1 MKLIVTGGY
10 GFIGSNFIL
19 YWLKKHRKDE
29 IINVDKLTYAAD
41 PDNLKDLSQ
50 NAKYTFI
57 NGDIADKEFVER
69 TFKDAN
75 AIINFAAESHVDNS
89 IKNSSLFISSNI
101 VGVHNILETVRKTGI
116 RFHQI
121 STDEVYGSLPL
132 NSKEK
137 FNENSKY
144 NPRNPYSAT
153 KAAADFLVR
162 AYYNTY
168 KLPITISNCSNN
180 YGINQHPE
188 KLIPKTILNAYLDE
202 SIPVYGNGKQIRDW
216 IFVEDHCSAIESI
229 IQKGVY
235 GETYLIGENGEKRN
249 IDVIRTILKTMK
261 KPDSLIKFVD
271 DRPGHDVRYSID
283 SRKIQK
289 ELKWKPKFSFEKG
302 IKITIEHY
310 LKNKESLQRTALI
323 IYSKDSRLYL

>member
-19 YWLKKHRKDE
+19 YWLKKHKKDE
-29 IINVDKLTYAAD
+29 IINVDKLTYAAN

-168 KLPITISNCSNN
+168 KLPVTISNCSNN

-202 SIPVYGNGKQIRDW
+202 NIPVYGNGKQIRDW
-216 IFVEDHCSAIESI
+216 IFVEDHCSAIDLI

-249 IDVIRTILKTMK
+249 IDVIRMILKTMK
-261 KPDSLIKFVD
+261 KPDSLMKFIE

-310 LKNKESLQRTALI
+310 LKNKER
-323 IYSKDSRLYL
+323 YLKKMS

>member
-19 YWLKKHRKDE
+19 YWLKKHKKDE

-41 PDNLKDLSQ
+41 PDNLKDLDKKA
-50 NAKYTFI
+50 NYTFI

-69 TFKDAN
+69 TFKDAD

-89 IKNSSLFISSNI
+89 IKDSSLFISSNI
-101 VGVHNILETVRKTGI
+101 LGVHNILETVRKTGI

-168 KLPITISNCSNN
+168 KLPVTISNCSNN

-202 SIPVYGNGKQIRDW
+202 NIPVYGNGKQIRDW
-216 IFVEDHCSAIESI
+216 IFVEDHCSAIELI

-235 GETYLIGENGEKRN
+235 GETYLVGENGEKRN
-249 IDVIRTILKTMK
+249 IEVIRTILKTMK
-261 KPDSLIKFVD
+261 KPDSLIKFVE
-271 DRPGHDVRYSID
+271 DRPGHDVRYAID

-310 LKNKESLQRTALI
+310 LKNKER
-323 IYSKDSRLYL
+323 YLKKMS

>member
-19 YWLKKHRKDE
+19 YWLKKHKKDE

-41 PDNLKDLSQ
+41 PDNLKDLSE

-69 TFKDAN
+69 TFKDAD

-89 IKNSSLFISSNI
+89 IKDSSLFISSNI

-153 KAAADFLVR
+153 KAAADFLVK

-168 KLPITISNCSNN
+168 KLPVTISNCSNN

-202 SIPVYGNGKQIRDW
+202 NIPVYGNGKQIRDW

-235 GETYLIGENGEKRN
+235 GETYLVGENGEKRN
-249 IDVIRTILKTMK
+249 IEVIRTILKTMK
-261 KPDSLIKFVD
+261 KPDSLMKFIE
-271 DRPGHDVRYSID
+271 DRPGHDVRYAID

-310 LKNKESLQRTALI
+310 LKNKER
-323 IYSKDSRLYL
+323 YLKKMS

>member
-19 YWLKKHRKDE
+19 YWLKKHKKDE

-41 PDNLKDLSQ
+41 PDNLKDLDKKA
-50 NAKYTFI
+50 NYTFI

-69 TFKDAN
+69 TFKDAD

-89 IKNSSLFISSNI
+89 IKDSSLFISSNI

-121 STDEVYGSLPL
+121 STDEVYGSLSL

-168 KLPITISNCSNN
+168 KLPVTISNCSNN

-202 SIPVYGNGKQIRDW
+202 NIPVYGNGKQIRDW

-235 GETYLIGENGEKRN
+235 GETYLVGENGEKRN
-249 IDVIRTILKTMK
+249 IEVIRTILKTMK
-261 KPDSLIKFVD
+261 KPDSLIKFVE
-271 DRPGHDVRYSID
+271 DRPGHDVRYAID

-310 LKNKESLQRTALI
+310 LKNKER
-323 IYSKDSRLYL
+323 YLKKMS

>member
-69 TFKDAN
+69 TFKDAD
-75 AIINFAAESHVDNS
+75 AIINFAAESHVDNP

-121 STDEVYGSLPL
+121 STDEVYGSLSL

-168 KLPITISNCSNN
+168 KLPVTISNCSNN

-216 IFVEDHCSAIESI
+216 IFVEDHCSAIELI

-261 KPDSLIKFVD
+261 KLDSLMKFIE

-310 LKNKESLQRTALI
+310 LKNKER
-323 IYSKDSRLYL
+323 YLKKMS

>member
-19 YWLKKHRKDE
+19 YWLKKHKKDE

-41 PDNLKDLSQ
+41 PDNLKDLSE

-69 TFKDAN
+69 TFKDADV
-75 AIINFAAESHVDNS
+75 IINFAAESHVDNS
-89 IKNSSLFISSNI
+89 IKDSSLFISSNI
-101 VGVHNILETVRKTGI
+101 LGVHNILETVRKTGI

-168 KLPITISNCSNN
+168 KLPVTISNCSNN

-202 SIPVYGNGKQIRDW
+202 NIPVYGNGKQIRDW

-235 GETYLIGENGEKRN
+235 GETYLVGENGEKRN
-249 IDVIRTILKTMK
+249 IEVIRTILKTMK
-261 KPDSLIKFVD
+261 KPDSLMKFIE
-271 DRPGHDVRYSID
+271 DRPGHDVRYAID

-310 LKNKESLQRTALI
+310 LKNKER
-323 IYSKDSRLYL
+323 YLKKMS

>member
-69 TFKDAN
+69 TFKDAD

-121 STDEVYGSLPL
+121 STDEVYGSLSL

-168 KLPITISNCSNN
+168 KLPVTISNCSNN

-188 KLIPKTILNAYLDE
+188 KLIPKTLLNAYLDE

-216 IFVEDHCSAIESI
+216 IFVEDHCSAIELI

-249 IDVIRTILKTMK
+249 IDVIRMILKTMK
-261 KPDSLIKFVD
+261 KPDSLMKFVE

-310 LKNKESLQRTALI
+310 LKNKER
-323 IYSKDSRLYL
+323 YLKKMS

>member
-19 YWLKKHRKDE
+19 YWLKKHKKDE

-41 PDNLKDLSQ
+41 PDNLKDLSE

-69 TFKDAN
+69 TFKDAD

-89 IKNSSLFISSNI
+89 IKDSSLFISSNI

-168 KLPITISNCSNN
+168 KLPVTISNCSNN

-202 SIPVYGNGKQIRDW
+202 NIPVYGNGKQIRDW

-235 GETYLIGENGEKRN
+235 GETYLVGENGEKRN
-249 IDVIRTILKTMK
+249 IEVIRTILKTMK
-261 KPDSLIKFVD
+261 KPDSLIKFVE
-271 DRPGHDVRYSID
+271 DRPGHDVRYAID

-310 LKNKESLQRTALI
+310 LKNKER
-323 IYSKDSRLYL
+323 YLKKMS

>member
-19 YWLKKHRKDE
+19 YWLKKHKKDE
-29 IINVDKLTYAAD
+29 IVNVDKLTYAAD
-41 PDNLKDLSQ
+41 IDNLKDLDEKA
-50 NAKYTFI
+50 NYTFV

-69 TFKDAN
+69 TFKDTDT
-75 AIINFAAESHVDNS
+75 IVNFAAESHVDNS
-89 IKNSSLFISSNI
+89 IKNSSLFISSNVI
-101 VGVHNILETVRKTGI
+101 GVHNILETVRKTGI

-132 NSKEK
+132 NSKAK

-168 KLPITISNCSNN
+168 KLPVTISNCSNN
-180 YGINQHPE
+180 YGSKQHPE
-188 KLIPKTILNAYLDE
+188 KLIPKTILNAYLDKG
-202 SIPVYGNGKQIRDW
+202 IPVYGNGKQIRDW
-216 IFVEDHCSAIESI
+216 IFVEDHCSAIEKI
-229 IQKGVY
+229 IQKGKY
-235 GETYLIGENGEKRN
+235 GETYLIGENGEKKN
-249 IDVIRTILKTMK
+249 IDVIRMILKTMN
-261 KPDSLIKFVD
+261 KPESLIKFTE
-271 DRPGHDVRYSID
+271 DRLGHDVRYAID
-283 SRKIQK
+283 SRKTQK
-289 ELKWKPKFSFEKG
+289 ELGWEPKFSFDKG

-310 LKNKESLQRTALI
+310 LKNKDR
-323 IYSKDSRLYL
+323 YLKKMN

>member
-69 TFKDAN
+69 TFKDAD

-121 STDEVYGSLPL
+121 STDEVYGSLSL

-168 KLPITISNCSNN
+168 KLPVTISNCSNN

-188 KLIPKTILNAYLDE
+188 KLIPKTILNTYLDE

-216 IFVEDHCSAIESI
+216 IFVEDHCSAIELI
-229 IQKGVY
+229 IQRGVY

-261 KPDSLIKFVD
+261 KPDSLIKFVE
-271 DRPGHDVRYSID
+271 DRPGHDVRYAID

-310 LKNKESLQRTALI
+310 LKNKER
-323 IYSKDSRLYL
+323 YLKKMS

>member
-19 YWLKKHRKDE
+19 YWLKKHKKDE
-29 IINVDKLTYAAD
+29 IINVDKLTYAAN

-69 TFKDAN
+69 TFKDAD

-216 IFVEDHCSAIESI
+216 IFVEDHCSAIDLI

-249 IDVIRTILKTMK
+249 IDVIRMILKTMK
-261 KPDSLIKFVD
+261 KPDSLMKFVE

-310 LKNKESLQRTALI
+310 LKNKER
-323 IYSKDSRLYL
+323 YLKKMS

>member
-1 MKLIVTGGY
+1 
-10 GFIGSNFIL
+10 
-19 YWLKKHRKDE
+19 
-29 IINVDKLTYAAD
+29 
-41 PDNLKDLSQ
+41 
-50 NAKYTFI
+50 
-57 NGDIADKEFVER
+57 
-69 TFKDAN
+69 
-75 AIINFAAESHVDNS
+75 
-89 IKNSSLFISSNI
+89 

-261 KPDSLIKFVD
+261 KPDSLIKFVE

-310 LKNKESLQRTALI
+310 LKNKER
-323 IYSKDSRLYL
+323 YLKKMS

>member
-19 YWLKKHRKDE
+19 YWLKKHRKNE

-69 TFKDAN
+69 TFKDAD

-121 STDEVYGSLPL
+121 STDEVYGSLSL

-168 KLPITISNCSNN
+168 KLPVTISNCSNN

-216 IFVEDHCSAIESI
+216 IFVEDHCSAIELI

-261 KPDSLIKFVD
+261 KPDSLIKFVE
-271 DRPGHDVRYSID
+271 DRPGHDVRYAID

-310 LKNKESLQRTALI
+310 LKNKER
-323 IYSKDSRLYL
+323 YLKKMS

>member
-50 NAKYTFI
+50 NTKYTFI

-69 TFKDAN
+69 TFKDAD

-89 IKNSSLFISSNI
+89 IKDSSLFISSNI

-121 STDEVYGSLPL
+121 STDEVYGSLSL

-168 KLPITISNCSNN
+168 KLPVTISNCSNN

-188 KLIPKTILNAYLDE
+188 KLIPKTLLNAYLDE

-216 IFVEDHCSAIESI
+216 IFVEDHCSAIEKI
-229 IQKGVY
+229 IQKGKY
-235 GETYLIGENGEKRN
+235 GETYLIGENGEKKN
-249 IDVIRTILKTMK
+249 IDVIRMILKTMN
-261 KPDSLIKFVD
+261 KPESLIKFTE
-271 DRPGHDVRYSID
+271 DRLGHDVRYAID
-283 SRKIQK
+283 SRKTQK
-289 ELKWKPKFSFEKG
+289 ELGWEPKFSFDKG

-310 LKNKESLQRTALI
+310 LKNKDR
-323 IYSKDSRLYL
+323 YLKKMN

>member
-19 YWLKKHRKDE
+19 YWLKKHKKDE

-41 PDNLKDLSQ
+41 PDNLKDLDKKA
-50 NAKYTFI
+50 NYTFI

-69 TFKDAN
+69 TFKDAD

-89 IKNSSLFISSNI
+89 IKDSSLFISSNI

-153 KAAADFLVR
+153 KAAADFLVK

-168 KLPITISNCSNN
+168 KLPVTISNCSNN

-202 SIPVYGNGKQIRDW
+202 NIPVYGNGKQIRDW
-216 IFVEDHCSAIESI
+216 IFVEDHCSAIELI

-235 GETYLIGENGEKRN
+235 GETYLVGENGEKRN
-249 IDVIRTILKTMK
+249 IEVIRTILKTMK
-261 KPDSLIKFVD
+261 KPDSLIKFVG
-271 DRPGHDVRYSID
+271 DRPGHDVRYAID

-310 LKNKESLQRTALI
+310 LKNKER
-323 IYSKDSRLYL
+323 YLKKMS

>member
-69 TFKDAN
+69 TFKDAD

-121 STDEVYGSLPL
+121 STDEVYGSLSL

-168 KLPITISNCSNN
+168 KLPVTISNCSNN

-188 KLIPKTILNAYLDE
+188 KLIPKTLLNAYLDE

-216 IFVEDHCSAIESI
+216 IFVEDHCSAIELI

-261 KPDSLIKFVD
+261 KPDSLIKFVE
-271 DRPGHDVRYSID
+271 DRPGHDVRYAID

-310 LKNKESLQRTALI
+310 LKNKER
-323 IYSKDSRLYL
+323 YLKKMS

>member
-19 YWLKKHRKDE
+19 YWLKKHRKNE

-69 TFKDAN
+69 TFKDAD

-121 STDEVYGSLPL
+121 STDEVYGSLSL

-168 KLPITISNCSNN
+168 KLPVTISNCSNN

-188 KLIPKTILNAYLDE
+188 KLIPKTILNAYLDK

-216 IFVEDHCSAIESI
+216 IFVEDHCSAIELI

-261 KPDSLIKFVD
+261 KPDSLIKFVE
-271 DRPGHDVRYSID
+271 DRPGHDVRYAID

-310 LKNKESLQRTALI
+310 LKNKER
-323 IYSKDSRLYL
+323 YLKKMS

>member
-69 TFKDAN
+69 TFKDAD

-121 STDEVYGSLPL
+121 STDEVYGSLSL

-153 KAAADFLVR
+153 NAAADFLVR

-168 KLPITISNCSNN
+168 KLPVTISNCSNN

-188 KLIPKTILNAYLDE
+188 KLIPKTLLNAYLDE

-216 IFVEDHCSAIESI
+216 IFVEDHCSAIELI

-261 KPDSLIKFVD
+261 KPDSLIKFVE
-271 DRPGHDVRYSID
+271 DRPGHDVRYAID

-310 LKNKESLQRTALI
+310 LKNKER
-323 IYSKDSRLYL
+323 YLKKMS

>member
-69 TFKDAN
+69 TFKDAD

-121 STDEVYGSLPL
+121 STDEVYGSLSL

-168 KLPITISNCSNN
+168 KLPVTISNCSNN

-188 KLIPKTILNAYLDE
+188 KLIPKTILNAYLDK

-216 IFVEDHCSAIESI
+216 IFVEDHCSAIELI

-249 IDVIRTILKTMK
+249 IDVIRMILKTMK
-261 KPDSLIKFVD
+261 KPDSLMKFIE

-310 LKNKESLQRTALI
+310 LKNKER
-323 IYSKDSRLYL
+323 YLKKMS

>member
-69 TFKDAN
+69 TFKDAD

-121 STDEVYGSLPL
+121 STDEVYGSLSL

-168 KLPITISNCSNN
+168 KLPVTISNCSNN

-188 KLIPKTILNAYLDE
+188 KLIPKTLLNAYLDE
-202 SIPVYGNGKQIRDW
+202 SIPVYGNGKQVRDW
-216 IFVEDHCSAIESI
+216 IFVEDHCSAIELI

-261 KPDSLIKFVD
+261 KPDSLIKFVE
-271 DRPGHDVRYSID
+271 DRPGHDVRYAID

-310 LKNKESLQRTALI
+310 LKNKER
-323 IYSKDSRLYL
+323 YLKKMS

>member
-69 TFKDAN
+69 TFKDAD

-121 STDEVYGSLPL
+121 STDEVYGSLSL

-144 NPRNPYSAT
+144 NPRNPYSA
-153 KAAADFLVR
+153 
-162 AYYNTY
+162 
-168 KLPITISNCSNN
+168 ISPF
-180 YGINQHPE
+180 IN
-188 KLIPKTILNAYLDE
+188 
-202 SIPVYGNGKQIRDW
+202 VY
-216 IFVEDHCSAIESI
+216 FA
-229 IQKGVY
+229 
-235 GETYLIGENGEKRN
+235 
-249 IDVIRTILKTMK
+249 
-261 KPDSLIKFVD
+261 F
-271 DRPGHDVRYSID
+271 
-283 SRKIQK
+283 
-289 ELKWKPKFSFEKG
+289 
-302 IKITIEHY
+302 
-310 LKNKESLQRTALI
+310 
-323 IYSKDSRLYL
+323 

>member
-19 YWLKKHRKDE
+19 YWLKKHKKDE

-41 PDNLKDLSQ
+41 PDNLKDLDKKA
-50 NAKYTFI
+50 NYTFI

-69 TFKDAN
+69 TFKDAD

-101 VGVHNILETVRKTGI
+101 VGAHNILETVRKTGI

-153 KAAADFLVR
+153 KAAADFLVK

-168 KLPITISNCSNN
+168 KLPVTISNCSNN

-216 IFVEDHCSAIESI
+216 IFVEDHCSAIELI

-235 GETYLIGENGEKRN
+235 GETYLVGENGEKRN
-249 IDVIRTILKTMK
+249 IEVIRTILKTMK
-261 KPDSLIKFVD
+261 KPDSLIKFVE
-271 DRPGHDVRYSID
+271 DRPGHDVRYAID

-310 LKNKESLQRTALI
+310 LKNKER
-323 IYSKDSRLYL
+323 YLKKMS

>member
-69 TFKDAN
+69 TFKDAD

-89 IKNSSLFISSNI
+89 IKDSSLFISSNI
-101 VGVHNILETVRKTGI
+101 LGVHNILETVRKTGI

-168 KLPITISNCSNN
+168 KLPVTISNCSNN

-202 SIPVYGNGKQIRDW
+202 SIPVYGNGKQVRDW
-216 IFVEDHCSAIESI
+216 IFVEDHCSAIELI

-235 GETYLIGENGEKRN
+235 GETYLVGENGEKRN
-249 IDVIRTILKTMK
+249 IEVIRTILKTMK

-310 LKNKESLQRTALI
+310 LKNKER
-323 IYSKDSRLYL
+323 YLKKMS

>member
-19 YWLKKHRKDE
+19 YWLKKHKKDE

-41 PDNLKDLSQ
+41 PDNLKDLSE

-69 TFKDAN
+69 TFKDAD

-89 IKNSSLFISSNI
+89 IKDSSLFISSNI

-153 KAAADFLVR
+153 KAAADFLVK

-168 KLPITISNCSNN
+168 KLPVTISNCSNN

-202 SIPVYGNGKQIRDW
+202 NIPVYGNGKQIRDW
-216 IFVEDHCSAIESI
+216 IFVEDHCSAIELI

-235 GETYLIGENGEKRN
+235 GETYLVGENGEKRN
-249 IDVIRTILKTMK
+249 IEVIRTILKTMK
-261 KPDSLIKFVD
+261 KPDSLMKFIE
-271 DRPGHDVRYSID
+271 DRPGHDVRYAID

-310 LKNKESLQRTALI
+310 LKNKER
-323 IYSKDSRLYL
+323 YLKKMS

>member
-1 MKLIVTGGY
+1 MKLIVTGGC

-19 YWLKKHRKDE
+19 YWLKKHKKDE

-41 PDNLKDLSQ
+41 VDNLKDLDK

-57 NGDIADKEFVER
+57 NGDIADKEFVEK
-69 TFKDAN
+69 TFKDAD

-89 IKNSSLFISSNI
+89 IKNSSLFIPSNI
-101 VGVHNILETVRKTGI
+101 IGVHNILETVRKTGI

-132 NSKEK
+132 NSKAK

-168 KLPITISNCSNN
+168 KLPVTISNCSNN

-188 KLIPKTILNAYLDE
+188 KLIPKTILNAYFDRE
-202 SIPVYGNGKQIRDW
+202 IPVYGNGKQVRDW
-216 IFVEDHCSAIESI
+216 IFVEDHCSAIEKI
-229 IQKGVY
+229 IQKGSY

-249 IDVIRTILKTMK
+249 IDVVKTILKTMK
-261 KPDSLIKFVD
+261 KPESLIKFTE
-271 DRPGHDVRYSID
+271 DRPGHDVRYAID
-283 SRKIQK
+283 SRKTQK
-289 ELKWKPKFSFEKG
+289 ELGWNPKFSFERG
-302 IKITIEHY
+302 IKITVEHY
-310 LKNKESLQRTALI
+310 LKNKDR
-323 IYSKDSRLYL
+323 YLKKMD

>member
-1 MKLIVTGGY
+1 MKIIVTGGY

-19 YWLKKHRKDE
+19 YWLKKHGKDE

-41 PDNLKDLSQ
+41 PDNLKDLSE

-69 TFKDAN
+69 TFKDAD

-89 IKNSSLFISSNI
+89 IKDSSLFISSNI

-168 KLPITISNCSNN
+168 KLPVTISNCSNN

-216 IFVEDHCSAIESI
+216 IFVEDHCSAIELI

-235 GETYLIGENGEKRN
+235 GETYLVGENGEKRN
-249 IDVIRTILKTMK
+249 IEVIRTILKTMK
-261 KPDSLIKFVD
+261 KPDSLIKFVE
-271 DRPGHDVRYSID
+271 DRPGHDVRYAID

-310 LKNKESLQRTALI
+310 LKNKER
-323 IYSKDSRLYL
+323 YLKKMS

>member
-69 TFKDAN
+69 TFKDAD

-121 STDEVYGSLPL
+121 STDEVYGSLSL

-168 KLPITISNCSNN
+168 KLPVTISNCSNN

-188 KLIPKTILNAYLDE
+188 KLIPKTLLNAYLDE

-216 IFVEDHCSAIESI
+216 IFVEDHCSAIELI

-261 KPDSLIKFVD
+261 KPDSLIKFVE
-271 DRPGHDVRYSID
+271 DRPGHDVRYAID

-289 ELKWKPKFSFEKG
+289 ELKWKPKFAFEKG

-310 LKNKESLQRTALI
+310 LKNKER
-323 IYSKDSRLYL
+323 YLKKMS

>member
-19 YWLKKHRKDE
+19 YWLKKHKKDE

-41 PDNLKDLSQ
+41 PDNLKDLSE

-69 TFKDAN
+69 TFKDAD

-89 IKNSSLFISSNI
+89 IKDSSLFISSNI
-101 VGVHNILETVRKTGI
+101 LGVHNILETVRKTGI

-153 KAAADFLVR
+153 KAAADFLVK

-168 KLPITISNCSNN
+168 KLPVTISNCSNN

-202 SIPVYGNGKQIRDW
+202 NIPVYGNGKQIRDW

-235 GETYLIGENGEKRN
+235 GETYLVGENGEKRN
-249 IDVIRTILKTMK
+249 IEVIRTILKTMK
-261 KPDSLIKFVD
+261 KPDSLIKFVE
-271 DRPGHDVRYSID
+271 DRPGHDVRYAID

-310 LKNKESLQRTALI
+310 LKNKER
-323 IYSKDSRLYL
+323 YLKKMS

>member
-69 TFKDAN
+69 TFKDAD

-121 STDEVYGSLPL
+121 STDEVYGSLSL

-168 KLPITISNCSNN
+168 KLPVTISNCSNN

-216 IFVEDHCSAIESI
+216 IFVEDHCSAIELI

-261 KPDSLIKFVD
+261 KPGSLIKFVE
-271 DRPGHDVRYSID
+271 DRPDKTLGM
-283 SRKIQK
+283 
-289 ELKWKPKFSFEKG
+289 P
-302 IKITIEHY
+302 
-310 LKNKESLQRTALI
+310 
-323 IYSKDSRLYL
+323 

>member
-19 YWLKKHRKDE
+19 YWLKKHKKDE
-29 IINVDKLTYAAD
+29 IINVDKLTYAAN

-69 TFKDAN
+69 TFKDAD

-261 KPDSLIKFVD
+261 KPDSLIKFVE

-310 LKNKESLQRTALI
+310 LKNKER
-323 IYSKDSRLYL
+323 YLKKMS

>member
-19 YWLKKHRKDE
+19 YWLKKHKKDE

-41 PDNLKDLSQ
+41 PDNLKDLSE

-69 TFKDAN
+69 TFKDAD

-89 IKNSSLFISSNI
+89 IKDSSLFISSNI

-168 KLPITISNCSNN
+168 KLPVTISNCSNN

-216 IFVEDHCSAIESI
+216 IFVEDHCSAIELI

-235 GETYLIGENGEKRN
+235 GETYLVGENGEKRN
-249 IDVIRTILKTMK
+249 IEVIRTILKTMK
-261 KPDSLIKFVD
+261 KPDSLIKFVE
-271 DRPGHDVRYSID
+271 DRPGHDVRYAID

-310 LKNKESLQRTALI
+310 LKNKER
-323 IYSKDSRLYL
+323 YLKKMS